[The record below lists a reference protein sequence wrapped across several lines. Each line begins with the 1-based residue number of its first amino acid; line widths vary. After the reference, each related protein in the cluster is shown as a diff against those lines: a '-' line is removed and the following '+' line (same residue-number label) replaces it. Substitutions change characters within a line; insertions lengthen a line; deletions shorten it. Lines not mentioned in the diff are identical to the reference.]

1 MLNRRT
7 LDEIERLQ
15 REAIDFCAVTIV
27 DGRGSIPQI
36 LGATALFTAE
46 GLVHGT
52 VGGGK
57 LEVAC
62 QERALELLRS
72 GTQKTRFERCNLQKE
87 LRMTCG
93 GEVALYFEVHSRD
106 LDWNVAVFGAG
117 HVAQAV
123 CRVLVELDC
132 RVRCFDTRQAWL
144 DRLPRHPRL
153 EPCAVA
159 QFTDGIERIAP
170 GADVLLMTMGHSS
183 DLPVL
188 AALAER
194 KPPLGFLGL
203 LGSDSKAA
211 IVRRELRELGVSRE
225 FIERIVC
232 PLGEK
237 FGDNTPG
244 EIAVSAVAELMKRR
258 HAAREEQVAGSVL
271 ARESG
276 SGRG

>member
-1 MLNRRT
+1 MLDRRT
-7 LDEIERLQ
+7 LDEIERLH
-15 REAIDFCAVTIV
+15 REAVDFCVVTIV

-36 LGATALFTAE
+36 VGATALFTAE
-46 GLVHGT
+46 GLAHGT

-62 QERALELLRS
+62 QEKALALLRS
-72 GTQKTRFERCNLQKE
+72 GTERSRFERCNLQKD
-87 LRMTCG
+87 LQMTCG
-93 GEVALYFEVHSRD
+93 GEVALYFEVHRRD

-123 CRVLVELDC
+123 CRVLVELEC

-144 DRLPRHPRL
+144 ERLPNSPKL

-159 QFTDGIERIAP
+159 QFSDGIGRIVP

-188 AALAER
+188 VELAAR
-194 KPPLGFLGL
+194 NPPLGLLGL

-211 IVRRELRELGVSRE
+211 IVRRQLKEQGVSRE

-237 FGDNTPG
+237 IGNNTPG
-244 EIAVSAVAELMKRR
+244 EIAISAVAHLLKAR
-258 HAAREEQVAGSVL
+258 HERFP
-271 ARESG
+271 
-276 SGRG
+276 